1 MCLSSVNSRKFFFR
15 ASWLVLISFSS
26 FSSFSKVAYR
36 ESVMGELVSWGHG
49 ELSTL

>member
-36 ESVMGELVSWGHG
+36 DRQKVMGELVS
-49 ELSTL
+49 

>member
-26 FSSFSKVAYR
+26 FSSFSKVA
-36 ESVMGELVSWGHG
+36 
-49 ELSTL
+49 